1 MKRNFYLQHSLM
13 AMNDPRMKHLLE
25 VEGLR
30 GLGAYWMIQEK
41 LALLPEPRAQ
51 FGYLRPYCH
60 SKKSPFAYL
69 KKIIMEFQLFE
80 IDEDGYFIPL
90 ELNPVKKKEKKKSSF
105 AVLMHYAGGHKYY
118 SYASAVLAVISAWI
132 ALIPFYDVW
141 RIIKEILRV
150 RPDFSK
156 AENISRYGWEAVG
169 FALLGMVFYIA
180 ALMCSHKAAF
190 RVQAN
195 MRVSMMKH
203 IMKLPLGYVEAEG
216 TGKIR
221 KIVMDSSASTE
232 TYLAHNFPDKA
243 VSMATPVGL
252 LVMMFIFDWRLG
264 LISLI
269 PAFIAFVLMGTL
281 MMGPKMAEDMKQYQN
296 ALEKMS
302 SEAVEYVRGIPVV
315 KTFGQTIFSFKRF
328 KLAID
333 EYEKWTLGYTK
344 NMMLPMI
351 CFTTA
356 ANGIFAALIIAAFK
370 LTSHGV
376 TDEFVL
382 NLFFYVIIT
391 SILTVTLMKIA
402 YAGESQMLVDDA
414 VNRMYSILETEPLAE
429 TKSGET
435 PKDSSIQL
443 DNAVFAYDNAESN
456 AVDGITMNI
465 KAGEHIAV
473 VGPSGGGKTTLC
485 SLIARFWDVKSG
497 SIKIGG
503 ADVRNI
509 PSEELMK
516 YVSYVFQDSKL
527 LKMSILDNVRMGRPD
542 ATDEVVMQ
550 ALRDAQCMDII
561 EKFPEGVD
569 TMIGSKGIYVS
580 GGECQRLSIARAFLK
595 NAPVLI
601 LDEATAFADPDN
613 ERSVQQAFERLSK
626 DKTVIMIAHR
636 LSTVT
641 NADRIYVLSEG
652 RIAESGKHEEL
663 IEQGGIYSRMWN
675 EYNRSVS
682 WQVRKAGV

>member
-1 MKRNFYLQHSLM
+1 M
-13 AMNDPRMKHLLE
+13 
-25 VEGLR
+25 
-30 GLGAYWMIQEK
+30 
-41 LALLPEPRAQ
+41 
-51 FGYLRPYCH
+51 
-60 SKKSPFAYL
+60 
-69 KKIIMEFQLFE
+69 
-80 IDEDGYFIPL
+80 
-90 ELNPVKKKEKKKSSF
+90 KKKEKKKSSF

-328 KLAID
+328 NLAID

-429 TKSGET
+429 TKSG
-435 PKDSSIQL
+435 
-443 DNAVFAYDNAESN
+443 
-456 AVDGITMNI
+456 
-465 KAGEHIAV
+465 
-473 VGPSGGGKTTLC
+473 
-485 SLIARFWDVKSG
+485 

-527 LKMSILDNVRMGRPD
+527 LKMSILENVRMGRPD
-542 ATDEVVMQ
+542 TTDEVVMQ